1 VGGVLDI
8 INVRA
13 APPTRAK
20 AFPGL
25 CSLPA
30 DHTTQAISSP
40 STACRHA
47 PHFSIYHPCAGVSR
61 HRPLDGA
68 FYNGP
73 IVRTLKALIMLKNQ
87 LRDPSLL
94 VERAYVNGAWIEA
107 DDGATI
113 DVTNPTDGSV
123 IARVPALQAAET
135 RRAIEASRARFVA
148 WREVPAAERARY
160 LEVWFGLIM
169 ENQEDLALIM
179 TTEQGKP
186 LTESRGE
193 IAYGAS
199 FVKWFAEEARR
210 VYGDTIPSPA
220 ADRRILVLKQPI
232 GVVAAITPWNFPNA
246 MITRKCAP
254 ALAAGCT
261 VLVKPS
267 EMTPLS
273 ALALAV
279 LAERAG
285 IPAGVFNVL
294 TGLPAGVG
302 GEMTANPDVRKLSF
316 TGSTR
321 IGQLLMSQ
329 CAATIKRLSLELG
342 GNAPFIVFD
351 DADLDLAIA
360 GVMQS
365 KFRNAGQT
373 CVCANRILVQDGIYD
388 RFAERL
394 CAAVAELKVG
404 NGLQS
409 GVTIGPLINA
419 AAVDKVARH
428 INDALEK
435 GASIAIGGVPQGEG
449 LYVQP
454 TVLRDANADMLLATE
469 ETFGPVAPLFRF
481 KDEAEALT
489 LANATPYG
497 LGAYYFTQDMR
508 RAWRMGERLE
518 FGMVGLNTGIIS
530 MEVAPFGGMKQSGT
544 GREGS
549 KYGLDEFLEVKA
561 WHIGGLD

>member
-1 VGGVLDI
+1 M
-8 INVRA
+8 
-13 APPTRAK
+13 
-20 AFPGL
+20 
-25 CSLPA
+25 
-30 DHTTQAISSP
+30 
-40 STACRHA
+40 
-47 PHFSIYHPCAGVSR
+47 
-61 HRPLDGA
+61 
-68 FYNGP
+68 
-73 IVRTLKALIMLKNQ
+73 LKAK

-94 VERAYVNGAWIEA
+94 VERAYVNGIWIDA

-113 DVTNPTDGSV
+113 AVTNPADGSE

-135 RRAIEASRARFVA
+135 RRAIDAAQGRFMT
-148 WREVPAAERARY
+148 WRDVPAAERARL
-160 LEVWFGLIM
+160 LETWHRLIM
-169 ENQEDLALIM
+169 DNQEDLALIM
-179 TTEQGKP
+179 TAEQGKP
-186 LTESRGE
+186 LSESRGE

-210 VYGDTIPSPA
+210 IYGDTIPSPT
-220 ADRRILVLKQPI
+220 ADRRILVIKQPV

-261 VLVKPS
+261 VLIKPS

-294 TGLPAGVG
+294 TGMPAGIG
-302 GEMTANPDVRKLSF
+302 GEMTSSPVVRKLSF

-329 CAATIKRLSLELG
+329 CASTIKRLSLELG

-360 GVMQS
+360 GVMSS

-388 RFAERL
+388 LFAERL
-394 CAAVAELKVG
+394 SAAVHQLKVG
-404 NGLQS
+404 DGLAE
-409 GVTIGPLINA
+409 GVTIGPLINS
-419 AAVDKVARH
+419 AAVDKVALH
-428 INDALEK
+428 IGDALEK
-435 GASIAIGGVPQGEG
+435 GASIAVGGVPQGNG
-449 LYVQP
+449 LFVQP
-454 TVLRDANADMLLATE
+454 TVLLDATADMLLANE

-481 KDEAEALT
+481 KDEAQALDIANNT
-489 LANATPYG
+489 PFGLA
-497 LGAYYFTQDMR
+497 AYYFTQDMR
-508 RAWRMGERLE
+508 RAWRVGERLE
-518 FGMVGLNTGIIS
+518 FGMVGLNTGVIS

-549 KYGLDEFLEVKA
+549 KYGLDEFLEIKA

>member
-1 VGGVLDI
+1 
-8 INVRA
+8 
-13 APPTRAK
+13 
-20 AFPGL
+20 
-25 CSLPA
+25 
-30 DHTTQAISSP
+30 
-40 STACRHA
+40 
-47 PHFSIYHPCAGVSR
+47 
-61 HRPLDGA
+61 
-68 FYNGP
+68 
-73 IVRTLKALIMLKNQ
+73 MLKNQ

-135 RRAIEASRARFVA
+135 RRAIEAARARFVA

-508 RAWRMGERLE
+508 RAWRIGERLE

-549 KYGLDEFLEVKA
+549 KYGLDEFLEIKA

>member
-1 VGGVLDI
+1 
-8 INVRA
+8 
-13 APPTRAK
+13 
-20 AFPGL
+20 
-25 CSLPA
+25 
-30 DHTTQAISSP
+30 
-40 STACRHA
+40 
-47 PHFSIYHPCAGVSR
+47 
-61 HRPLDGA
+61 
-68 FYNGP
+68 
-73 IVRTLKALIMLKNQ
+73 MLKNT

-107 DDGATI
+107 DDGATLA
-113 DVTNPTDGSV
+113 VTNPADGSL

-135 RRAIEASRARFVA
+135 RRAIEAAEQRFET
-148 WREVPAAERARY
+148 WREVPAAERARL
-160 LEVWFGLIM
+160 LETWHRLIL

-179 TTEQGKP
+179 TAEQGKP
-186 LTESRGE
+186 LSESRGE
-193 IAYGAS
+193 IGYGAT

-210 VYGDTIPSPA
+210 IYGDTIPAPT
-220 ADRRILVLKQPI
+220 ADRRILVIKQPV

-267 EMTPLS
+267 ELTPLS

-302 GEMTANPDVRKLSF
+302 GEMTGNPSVRKLSF

-321 IGQLLMSQ
+321 VGQLLMSQ
-329 CAATIKRLSLELG
+329 CASSIKRLSLELG

-351 DADLDLAIA
+351 DADLDLAIT
-360 GVMQS
+360 GVMLS

-373 CVCANRILVQDGIYD
+373 CVCANRILVQDGIYE

-394 CAAVAELKVG
+394 AAAVAQLNVG
-404 NGLQS
+404 DGLAD

-419 AAVDKVARH
+419 AAVDKVALH
-428 INDALEK
+428 IGDALEK
-435 GASIAIGGVPQGEG
+435 GASIAIGGAPQGEG
-449 LYVQP
+449 LFVQP
-454 TVLRDANADMLLATE
+454 TVLLNATTDMLLASE

-481 KDEAEALT
+481 QDEAEALAI
-489 LANATPYG
+489 ANATPYG
-497 LGAYYFTQDMR
+497 LAAYYFTQDLR
-508 RAWRMGERLE
+508 RAFRVGERLE
-518 FGMVGLNTGIIS
+518 FGMVGLNTGVVS

-549 KYGLDEFLEVKA
+549 KYGLDEFLEIKA